1 MIRRPPRSTLF
12 PYTTLFRSPTRCLP
26 HGTPAVPYHGRG
38 LAVARRARRGPV
50 DPGHRAASSRPWR
63 LRMGG
68 GSRSTW
74 RDAEG
79 GPVMR
84 GLEWR
89 WRVGGLVVGGLDVV
103 PGVGGARGQARRLL
117 VLALRATPAG

>member
-89 WRVGGLVVGGLDVV
+89 GEHRGLVVGR
-103 PGVGGARGQARRLL
+103 AL
-117 VLALRATPAG
+117 VLSLGEGPDHEHHVILIYALPP